1 MNIDY
6 LKLYHYS
13 LIPSILYIHL
23 LPKFTNG
30 IDMNLWMKGLD
41 NLVIVEY
48 AFSMF
53 DNSLW
58 ARFYCFH
65 VARVYLTH
73 ADVFVEI
80 TQRTTCCLCRFK
92 VETKLCH
99 LLTSDNKN

>member
-6 LKLYHYS
+6 LKFYHYS
-13 LIPSILYIHL
+13 LIPSIQLPI
-23 LPKFTNG
+23 PKFTNG

-41 NLVIVEY
+41 NLVIVGY

-65 VARVYLTH
+65 VARVYVTH